1 VKPAALIVATLI
13 VALFALLL
21 RSEHTTAPVTAATTS
36 SPLPPVPLPE
46 PVPVPPQPSRAIGL
60 PYAGRLEHGVQL
72 PVEGADF
79 FTWDPIL
86 KQVPNR
92 DWRRWATDR
101 LLAVLARVLS
111 EYRLAHPGVA
121 RVGVGDLSRPHG
133 GNFGPRFGA
142 PGHASHQNGLDADVY
157 YPRRDGLERR
167 PRSPGMVDRALA
179 QDLVDR
185 FVEAGAQFVFVG
197 PHVRLHGPRKV
208 VQPLRLHDDHM
219 HVRLRRR

>member
-1 VKPAALIVATLI
+1 VKRAALIAAALT
-13 VALFALLL
+13 VALLAPLL
-21 RSEHTTAPVTAATTS
+21 RGEHTTAPVTAAVTTE
-36 SPLPPVPLPE
+36 PLPPVGLPE
-46 PVPVPPQPSRAIGL
+46 PVPVRPPPSRAIGR
-60 PYAGRLEHGVQL
+60 PYAGRLVNGVQL
-72 PVEGADF
+72 PTEGPDF
-79 FTWDPIL
+79 FTWDPIW
-86 KQVPNR
+86 KQTPNR

-101 LLAVLARVLS
+101 LVAVLARVLS

-121 RVGVGDLSRPHG
+121 RVGIGDLSRPHG

-167 PRSPGMVDRALA
+167 PRSPAMVDRALS

-185 FVEAGAQFVFVG
+185 FVAAGAQFVFVG
-197 PHVRLHGPRKV
+197 PHLRLHGPRKV

>member
-1 VKPAALIVATLI
+1 VKPAALIAAALT
-13 VALFALLL
+13 VALLALLL
-21 RSEHTTAPVTAATTS
+21 RGEHATAPVTAAAIDP
-36 SPLPPVPLPE
+36 SPSVPQPV

-60 PYAGRLEHGVQL
+60 PYKGRLVHGVQL
-72 PVEGADF
+72 PAEGADF

-86 KQVPNR
+86 KQMPNR

-121 RVGVGDLSRPHG
+121 RIGIGDLSRPHG

-157 YPRRDGLERR
+157 YPRLDGLERR
-167 PRSPGMVDRALA
+167 ARSPVMVDRPLS

-197 PHVRLHGPRKV
+197 PHVRLRGPRKI
-208 VQPLRLHDDHM
+208 VQALRLHDDHM
-219 HVRLRRR
+219 HVRLRPR

>member
-1 VKPAALIVATLI
+1 VKPAALIAAALA
-13 VALFALLL
+13 VALRALLF
-21 RSEHTTAPVTAATTS
+21 RGEHATAPVAAATTTDPS
-36 SPLPPVPLPE
+36 LPVPLPE
-46 PVPVPPQPSRAIGL
+46 PVPVAPQPSRAIGL
-60 PYAGRLEHGVQL
+60 PYRGRLVHGVPL
-72 PVEGADF
+72 PSEGADF

-86 KQVPNR
+86 KQTPNR

-111 EYRLAHPGVA
+111 EYRLAHAGA
-121 RVGVGDLSRPHG
+121 GRVGIGDLSRPQG

-167 PRSPGMVDRALA
+167 PRSPAMVDHALS
-179 QDLVDR
+179 QDLVNR

-197 PHVRLHGPRKV
+197 PHVRLRGPRRV